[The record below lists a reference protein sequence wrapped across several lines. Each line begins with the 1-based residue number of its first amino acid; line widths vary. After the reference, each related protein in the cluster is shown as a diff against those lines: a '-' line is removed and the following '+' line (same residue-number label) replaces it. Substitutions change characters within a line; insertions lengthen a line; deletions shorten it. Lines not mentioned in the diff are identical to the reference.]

1 LSLRRAFYLYK
12 TVTLS
17 SPFVITI
24 LKGEVKPLPSNK
36 ILQEK
41 QQQLEELIAKLKTAQ
56 AGVLVTYAGI
66 NVEQDTALRAELRK
80 AGVEYKVLKNT
91 MTSRA
96 MEAVGYGEMKSE
108 LEGMTALAISQEDPV
123 APAKILKNYAE
134 KIETF
139 ELKAG
144 FVDGGYLDKAGVMA
158 LADIPSK
165 EMLIAKMLGS
175 ITGPLYGLAI
185 GLQAVVDQKNGG
197 EAAAE

>member
-1 LSLRRAFYLYK
+1 MYK

-24 LKGEVKPLPSNK
+24 LKGEVKPLPSKK

-41 QQQLEELIAKLKTAQ
+41 QQQLDELVAKLKTAQ

-66 NVEQDTALRAELRK
+66 NVEQDTAMRAELRK

-96 MEAVGYGEMKSE
+96 MDAVGYGEMKSE

-123 APAKILKNYAE
+123 AAAKILKDYAE

-139 ELKAG
+139 EIKAG

-165 EMLIAKMLGS
+165 EMLIAKILGS
-175 ITGPLYGLAI
+175 LTSPLYGLAI
-185 GLQAVVDQKNGG
+185 GLQAVVDKNNGG

>member
-1 LSLRRAFYLYK
+1 
-12 TVTLS
+12 
-17 SPFVITI
+17 VITI
-24 LKGEVKPLPSNK
+24 LKGEVKPLPSKK

-41 QQQLEELIAKLKTAQ
+41 QQQLDELVAKLKTAQ

-123 APAKILKNYAE
+123 APAKILKDYAE

-144 FVDGGYLDKAGVMA
+144 FVDGGYLDKAGVIA
-158 LADIPSK
+158 LAEIPSK
-165 EMLIAKMLGS
+165 EMLIAKILGS
-175 ITGPLYGLAI
+175 LQGPLYGLAV
-185 GLQAVVDQKNGG
+185 GLQAVVDKNNGG

>member
-1 LSLRRAFYLYK
+1 MYK

-24 LKGEVKPLPSNK
+24 LKGEVKPLPSKK

-41 QQQLEELIAKLKTAQ
+41 QQQLDELVAKLKTAQ

-66 NVEQDTALRAELRK
+66 NVEQDTAMRAELRK

-96 MEAVGYGEMKSE
+96 VEAVGYGEMKSE

-123 APAKILKNYAE
+123 AAAKILKDYAE

-139 ELKAG
+139 EIKAG

-165 EMLIAKMLGS
+165 EMLIAKILGS
-175 ITGPLYGLAI
+175 LTSPLYGLAI
-185 GLQAVVDQKNGG
+185 GLQAVVDKNNGG